1 MRIADDG
8 VGISEAKLTTSLED
22 GHIGMA
28 STRTK
33 VLAAEGLFDVRAT
46 SPGTEVTVCIPVE
59 LHASVRDHKTTLAVA
74 RSA

>member
-1 MRIADDG
+1 MDG
-8 VGISEAKLTTSLED
+8 RQCGSPTMAWDLRGETHSSLED

-46 SPGTEVTVCIPVE
+46 SPGTE
-59 LHASVRDHKTTLAVA
+59 
-74 RSA
+74 